1 MASCRNV
8 FSAVLGEIA
17 GGAGLMSQSG
27 LKIVSHP
34 PQPSSP
40 AAAIKE
46 ERSGLQRALHTKLDD
61 HYPSKENQLLPN
73 KIKFRSSLSKLNMKD
88 YVRVLVEDAD
98 TANGRWW
105 MSCQVAVVPH
115 TLHRACTPWPIKIT
129 SPGNAKQNCGWI
141 NWVDITDPCLDH
153 PWAIFFWRLRA
164 ICTRYR
170 ANLARCT
177 RLGFNHPVF
186 SHQILQ
192 SSAYLIFVTGTTGGA
207 LGEISVMW
215 RNFKFLYM
223 TDVEKSKISP
233 HVD

>member
-1 MASCRNV
+1 
-8 FSAVLGEIA
+8 
-17 GGAGLMSQSG
+17 MSQSG

-34 PQPSSP
+34 AQPSSP

-61 HYPSKENQLLPN
+61 HYPSKEDQLLPN

-153 PWAIFFWRLRA
+153 PWASIILYSVIRF
-164 ICTRYR
+164 
-170 ANLARCT
+170 
-177 RLGFNHPVF
+177 FNHQIF
-186 SHQILQ
+186 SHQMLQ
-192 SSAYLIFVTGTTGGA
+192 SSDLSIIRFYGFFQPSDNPSDFLWNLQIFIKT
-207 LGEISVMW
+207 I
-215 RNFKFLYM
+215 R
-223 TDVEKSKISP
+223 
-233 HVD
+233 

>member
-34 PQPSSP
+34 AQPSSP

-98 TANGRWW
+98 TANGR
-105 MSCQVAVVPH
+105 
-115 TLHRACTPWPIKIT
+115 
-129 SPGNAKQNCGWI
+129 
-141 NWVDITDPCLDH
+141 
-153 PWAIFFWRLRA
+153 
-164 ICTRYR
+164 
-170 ANLARCT
+170 
-177 RLGFNHPVF
+177 
-186 SHQILQ
+186 
-192 SSAYLIFVTGTTGGA
+192 
-207 LGEISVMW
+207 
-215 RNFKFLYM
+215 
-223 TDVEKSKISP
+223 
-233 HVD
+233 

>member
-34 PQPSSP
+34 AQP

-98 TANGRWW
+98 TANGR
-105 MSCQVAVVPH
+105 
-115 TLHRACTPWPIKIT
+115 
-129 SPGNAKQNCGWI
+129 
-141 NWVDITDPCLDH
+141 
-153 PWAIFFWRLRA
+153 
-164 ICTRYR
+164 
-170 ANLARCT
+170 
-177 RLGFNHPVF
+177 
-186 SHQILQ
+186 
-192 SSAYLIFVTGTTGGA
+192 
-207 LGEISVMW
+207 
-215 RNFKFLYM
+215 
-223 TDVEKSKISP
+223 
-233 HVD
+233 

>member
-1 MASCRNV
+1 MCSVPCWVKMLVAQVSWARV
-8 FSAVLGEIA
+8 D
-17 GGAGLMSQSG
+17 
-27 LKIVSHP
+27 LKLSPTQLNHLNP
-34 PQPSSP
+34 PSSP

-73 KIKFRSSLSKLNMKD
+73 KIKFRSKLNMKD

-129 SPGNAKQNCGWI
+129 SPDNAKQNCGWI

-153 PWAIFFWRLRA
+153 PWAIFFEGFERYGHDIEPILWNVHDIRYFSRA
-164 ICTRYR
+164 
-170 ANLARCT
+170 
-177 RLGFNHPVF
+177 
-186 SHQILQ
+186 
-192 SSAYLIFVTGTTGGA
+192 
-207 LGEISVMW
+207 
-215 RNFKFLYM
+215 
-223 TDVEKSKISP
+223 
-233 HVD
+233 